1 MAGIVLKPANR
12 AAQLYVG
19 GSDVQSTPRQQHQF
33 VLVYNLYIDKDDFLG
48 DRLSYLKEY
57 RDRLH
62 FLCNTFDAP
71 KFTVQQDVI
80 NQYNRKRVVNRKVD
94 YDPVTVRM
102 YDTVD
107 GLGMKFARTLYEYE
121 FKNARLF
128 KKNPKDKENDEK
140 HNYVQSV
147 LIDDERFR
155 DTHHFGARG
164 ASIVHRLLKSIDFY
178 QISGGTYSKTRIIHP
193 RLARMDMDQFDFSSA
208 QPVNINLAFQ
218 YENLVFEET
227 NVPIREGD
235 GGELIPGMMESTST
249 FEDFVPAA
257 PKSEESPKITKK
269 DEEPGSEP
277 GGPNDTTSELSP
289 FGPGD
294 GGKPDIGQVT
304 GPKTSDITNKIKA
317 GATKVGSAT
326 KSVVK
331 GLNFGL

>member
-1 MAGIVLKPANR
+1 
-12 AAQLYVG
+12 
-19 GSDVQSTPRQQHQF
+19 
-33 VLVYNLYIDKDDFLG
+33 
-48 DRLSYLKEY
+48 
-57 RDRLH
+57 
-62 FLCNTFDAP
+62 
-71 KFTVQQDVI
+71 
-80 NQYNRKRVVNRKVD
+80 
-94 YDPVTVRM
+94 
-102 YDTVD
+102 
-107 GLGMKFARTLYEYE
+107 
-121 FKNARLF
+121 
-128 KKNPKDKENDEK
+128 
-140 HNYVQSV
+140 
-147 LIDDERFR
+147 
-155 DTHHFGARG
+155 
-164 ASIVHRLLKSIDFY
+164 
-178 QISGGTYSKTRIIHP
+178 
-193 RLARMDMDQFDFSSA
+193 MDMDQFDFSSA